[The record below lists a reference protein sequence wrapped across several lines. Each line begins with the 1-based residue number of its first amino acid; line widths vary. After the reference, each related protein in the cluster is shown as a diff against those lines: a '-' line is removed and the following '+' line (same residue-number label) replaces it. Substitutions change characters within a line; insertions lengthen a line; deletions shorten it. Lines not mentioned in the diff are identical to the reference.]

1 MKTIYKKL
9 LFLMLLLPFGVF
21 AQSTFEGTV
30 VDKVS
35 NQPIPGVNVQIQGAS
50 NGTQTDFD
58 GKFKLL
64 KVKKGDKIVFSYMGY
79 TNYTI
84 TYDAQNNLTVKLE
97 EESNQLQ
104 EVLIQVGYG
113 SAKKKDATGSV
124 TLISSKDF
132 NKGPVLSADQLIVGK
147 AAGVRITT
155 EGGQPDAKPNI
166 RIRGGASLSLSND
179 PLIVID
185 GVPIDN
191 TNPAGVSNP
200 FSLINPNDI
209 ESFSILK
216 DASSTAIY
224 GSRASNGVIIIT
236 TKKGSSGAPQFNYS
250 ATTSIS
256 NLPKS
261 KQIQMMDGP
270 TFTNFIQKNH
280 PQYTYLLGIDD
291 PNTPL
296 KDSPGEDNPAT
307 PQIEGRI
314 LSNTDWQDLIFRTA
328 YSYEHNFSA
337 RANLFKKI
345 PFRGSIGYVNTEG
358 LVKTNDYERVSGS
371 LKLTPMLFK
380 DHLKIDV
387 NAKLL
392 RARKNAIDADGAIS
406 SAVNMDPTRPVYG
419 ESPDNRFEGY
429 YQNTR
434 FDNVSGRYNLD
445 GQTNPL
451 YLLNGR
457 RRPEITTKLLGNIE
471 FDYKLHFFPDL
482 RAVLNLGIEASRTSI
497 DEIYTGNAIST
508 YKFVQ
513 GNNNSS
519 TNYVFNPGTNYKENQ
534 TITNKT
540 MDAYLAYSKK
550 LSGFVSKF
558 DAQAGYSYQN
568 FVNDGNKVNYE
579 YDANTGLRIEKID
592 LVNRN
597 NRYYNVNN
605 LQSFFARS
613 NVDLL
618 EKYLFTLTL
627 RADGSSFFSPE
638 KRWGYFPAVGF
649 AWKVNE
655 EKFLKDSKTVK
666 ELKLRLGYGITG
678 QQNISGIAKTFY
690 PYTPFFGLGNSESQY
705 LPGATTYYAKPFDPT
720 LTWEKTYTYNAGIDF
735 SLFKNNMITGSFD
748 VYNRITK
755 DLLARV
761 PSITGQALTN
771 EFVKNV
777 GQLSNRGFEF
787 SMAVKPIDKENLTW
801 QLNGNIAHNL
811 GRVDDLRG
819 KNNLVAD
826 ESNIPTSTGIKIARY
841 VVGEQPYT
849 AWVYEQVYDQAGNPI
864 VGAYVDRNGDGVIS
878 DKDRY
883 DVALRPNWTFG
894 FGTNFTYKKFD
905 LNASFRGQINGKIY
919 NTRNLVVTNID
930 HALPGNSNSLN
941 NMLDAALP
949 FQNIQEPI
957 PTSDYFLEDA
967 SFIRCEN
974 ITLGYRFPNITKG
987 STLKLFVSGTNLF
1000 IITKYSGQDPEN
1012 FNAIDNNFYPR
1023 PSVYSFG
1030 VNLDF

>member
-1 MKTIYKKL
+1 
-9 LFLMLLLPFGVF
+9 MLLLPIVVF
-21 AQSTFEGTV
+21 AQSAVEGTV

-35 NQPIPGVNVQIQGAS
+35 KQPLPGVNVVIQGATS
-50 NGTQTDFD
+50 GTQTDFD
-58 GKFKLL
+58 GKFKLN
-64 KVKKGDKIVFSYMGY
+64 KVKKGEKLVFSYVGY
-79 TNYTI
+79 VNSTVTFDSDTNI
-84 TYDAQNNLTVKLE
+84 TVNLL

-104 EVLIQVGYG
+104 EVVIQVGYG
-113 SAKKKDATGSV
+113 TAKKKDATGSV

-132 NKGPVLSADQLIVGK
+132 NKGPVLSADQLIIGK

-166 RIRGGASLSLSND
+166 RIRGGSSLSLSND

-209 ESFSILK
+209 ESFTILK

-250 ATTSIS
+250 ATTSLS
-256 NLPKS
+256 RLPS
-261 KQIQMMDGP
+261 SQQIQMMDGP
-270 TFTNFIQKNH
+270 TFTKFVQDRLAPNFTN
-280 PQYTYLLGIDD
+280 LLGIDD
-291 PNTPL
+291 PNTT
-296 KDSPGEDNPAT
+296 DTDNPST
-307 PQIEGRI
+307 PAVEGRI
-314 LSNTDWQDLIFRTA
+314 LSNTNWQDVIFREA

-345 PFRGSIGYVNTEG
+345 PFRGSIGYVNNEG
-358 LVKTNDYERVSGS
+358 LVKTNNYERVSGS
-371 LKLTPMLFK
+371 LKMTPLLFK
-380 DHLKIDV
+380 DHLKIDL
-387 NAKLL
+387 NAKVL
-392 RARKNAIDADGAIS
+392 RARKNAIDANGAIG
-406 SAVNMDPTRPVYG
+406 SAVNMDPTKPIFG

-429 YQNTR
+429 YQTTK
-434 FDNVSGRYNLD
+434 FDATAGRYNLD

-457 RRPEITTKLLGNIE
+457 RRPEITAKLLGNIE

-482 RAVLNLGIEASRTSI
+482 RAVVNLGIEASRTSI

-508 YKFVQ
+508 YRFVQ
-513 GNNNSS
+513 GNTDPA
-519 TNYVFNPGTNYKENQ
+519 TNYVFNPGTHYKENQ

-540 MDAYLAYSKK
+540 MDAYLVYSRK
-550 LSGFVSKF
+550 LNGFVSKF

-579 YDANTGLRIEKID
+579 YDANTGLRIERID
-592 LVNRN
+592 PVNRN

-605 LQSFFARS
+605 LQSFFGRS
-613 NVDLL
+613 NIDLL
-618 EKYLFTLTL
+618 DKYLFTLTL
-627 RADGSSFFSPE
+627 RADGSSYFRPG

-655 EKFLKDSKTVK
+655 EKFLKDSKSIK
-666 ELKLRLGYGITG
+666 EFKLRLGYGITG
-678 QQNISGIAKTFY
+678 QQNIAGIARTFY
-690 PYTPFFGLGNSESQY
+690 PYTPFFGLGSPESQY
-705 LPGATTYYAKPFDPT
+705 LPGVTTYFAQPFDPT
-720 LTWEKTYTYNAGIDF
+720 LTWERTFTYNAGIDF
-735 SLFKNNMITGSFD
+735 ALFKNNFITGSFD

-787 SMAVKPIDKENLTW
+787 SMAIKPIDNDNLTW
-801 QLNGNIAHNL
+801 QLNGNIAYNK
-811 GRVDDLRG
+811 GRVDDLNG
-819 KNNLVAD
+819 KNNLIAD
-826 ESNIPTSTGIKIARY
+826 ESNIPSGTGYKIARY
-841 VVGEQPYT
+841 VVGEEPYL
-849 AWVYEQVYDQAGNPI
+849 AWVYEQIYDQAGNPI
-864 VGAYVDRNGDGVIS
+864 VGAYVDRNGDGVIT
-878 DKDRY
+878 DKDKY
-883 DVALRPNWTFG
+883 NVALRPNWTFG
-894 FGTNFTYKKFD
+894 FGTNFTYKNFD
-905 LNASFRGQINGKIY
+905 VNASFRGQIDGKVY
-919 NTRNLVVTNID
+919 NSRNLVVTNLQR
-930 HALPGNSNSLN
+930 ALPGNSNSLN
-941 NMLDAALP
+941 NLLDAPILFENALD
-949 FQNIQEPI
+949 PI
-957 PTSDYFLEDA
+957 PESDYFLEDA

-974 ITLGYRFPNITKG
+974 ITLGYRFPNIAKG
-987 STLKLFVSGTNLF
+987 TTLKLFVSGTNLF